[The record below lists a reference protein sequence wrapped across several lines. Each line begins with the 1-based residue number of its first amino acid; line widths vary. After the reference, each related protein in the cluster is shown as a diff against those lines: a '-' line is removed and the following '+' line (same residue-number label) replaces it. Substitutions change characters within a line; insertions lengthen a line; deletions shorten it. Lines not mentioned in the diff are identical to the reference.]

1 MVAIVVVG
9 VTAESLLPFHP
20 EAFVSSA
27 EVVEPAVAEFV
38 VGLKTQPVLQWQ
50 LYYSESSS
58 LSPFVPPKS
67 FLVIVAFA
75 VRDSPRNVATDHVM

>member
-1 MVAIVVVG
+1 VTVVVG
-9 VTAESLLPFHP
+9 VIAEFLLPLHP

-27 EVVEPAVAEFV
+27 EVVESAVAEFV
-38 VGLKTQPVLQWQ
+38 VELKMQPVLQWL

-58 LSPFVPPKS
+58 LLPFVPPKS

-75 VRDSPRNVATDHVM
+75 VRDSPHSVATDHVM